1 MEDPPHIHQS
11 SGQLWLPYLRRFP
24 GVKSTI
30 HGFLM
35 AVLHAGVFGV
45 LGLAFLDSTFLII
58 PFGIDLLVIALSA
71 RHHSHAPLY
80 ILAATIGS
88 VAGCATTIWLGRKG
102 EGQIKKH
109 VPRKSLKYFQDKM
122 EEHAILVVAFAALMP
137 PPFPF
142 TAVVATAAAL
152 HHPRKRLLII
162 IGTSRLI
169 RFSLE
174 AALAIHYGGRFII
187 STAKSTQF
195 EHWMYVVIGVS
206 VLASAFSV
214 YRWIVNSRMSSRREK
229 KAKS

>member
-1 MEDPPHIHQS
+1 
-11 SGQLWLPYLRRFP
+11 
-24 GVKSTI
+24 VKSII

-35 AVLHAGVFGV
+35 ALLHAGALGV

-102 EGQIKKH
+102 ESQIKKY
-109 VPRKSLKYFQDKM
+109 VPRASLKYFQKKM

-142 TAVVATAAAL
+142 TAVVAAAAAL

-187 STAKSTQF
+187 STARSTQF
-195 EHWMYVVIGVS
+195 EHLMYVVIGVS
-206 VLASAFSV
+206 VLASAFSI
-214 YRWIVNSRMSSRREK
+214 YRWIGNSR
-229 KAKS
+229 KSGGKRKS